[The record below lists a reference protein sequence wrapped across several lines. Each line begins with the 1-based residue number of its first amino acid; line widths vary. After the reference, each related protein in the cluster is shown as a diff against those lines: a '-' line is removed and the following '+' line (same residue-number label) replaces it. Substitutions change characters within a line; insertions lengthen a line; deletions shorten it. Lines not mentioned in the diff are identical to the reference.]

1 MMTYSTFFARL
12 TLYYRLF
19 LTIVVIGIIG
29 FLLSRIF
36 VSQQTFTYNF
46 PNLPSIHL
54 RGPVDKANNPQP
66 LWFLEGEYFLPL
78 HRTQT
83 WFTIRLP
90 SRFQRVRI
98 NTIHQNKDQLELN
111 LKMPDPN
118 LPIQFNRF
126 PLYNQTL
133 QSLDWPKLTRE
144 DGWILYIN
152 PGQETPYR
160 SLDEFVDNPPLDS
173 SLLVFGDLT
182 QLFPAD
188 FDLQKLKTEDL
199 NEQTMWRINGFDY
212 LLAYY
217 RPPQQIGEWMVSE
230 WEVPIPASN
239 RVEGAGSELSFYFEG
254 YGQEEESLSLI
265 KSFSL
270 TLIK

>member
-1 MMTYSTFFARL
+1 MTYSTLFARL

-19 LTIVVIGIIG
+19 LAIVVIGIVG
-29 FLLSRIF
+29 FLLSCVF
-36 VSQQTFTYNF
+36 VSQQTFSYNF

-66 LWFLEGEYFLPL
+66 LWSLEGKYLLPL

-90 SRFQRVRI
+90 DRFRGIRI
-98 NTIHQNKDQLELN
+98 SVVHQNKDQLELN

-118 LPIQFNRF
+118 LPIQFNRY

-133 QSLDWPKLTRE
+133 QILDWPKLTRE
-144 DGWILYIN
+144 DDWILYVN
-152 PGQETPYR
+152 PRRKTPYQ
-160 SLDEFVDNPPLDS
+160 SLDEFVDNPPPND

-188 FDLQKLKTEDL
+188 FDSHKLKTEDL
-199 NEQTMWRINGFDY
+199 NEQTIWRINGFDY

-217 RPPQQIGEWMVSE
+217 RPPQQIGEWMISE
-230 WEVPIPASN
+230 WEVPIPESN
-239 RVEGAGSELSFYFEG
+239 RVEGADSELSFYFEG
-254 YGQEEESLSLI
+254 YGQKEKSLSLI
-265 KSFSL
+265 RSFSL
-270 TLIK
+270 TPIK